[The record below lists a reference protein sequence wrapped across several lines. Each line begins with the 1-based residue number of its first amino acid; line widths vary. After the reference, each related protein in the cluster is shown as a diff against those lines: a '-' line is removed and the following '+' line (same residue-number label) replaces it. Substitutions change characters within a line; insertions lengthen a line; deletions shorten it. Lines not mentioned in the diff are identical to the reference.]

1 MERIVDALIE
11 VSIYAAFLAAGILL
25 FRALFRKR
33 ISPRV
38 QYLMWMLL
46 ILRLVLPVTIESGFH
61 IPDLFPEAVPAAH
74 ERAALDSS
82 AETSPGFALDPPYE
96 FAKNTAGASADG
108 AAEPE
113 RMMAEARKPIEWRL
127 IAFWVWAAGVM
138 LSVLWMIV
146 VKVLFYGAM
155 QRSLTDLP
163 RWAYRLYDRCCEELH
178 VKPMALWPVESAISP
193 GIAFFGGPVLLMPA
207 AMREEEK
214 LRFAFLHE
222 LTHRKN
228 GDHLMTELLNLLRAV
243 YWFHPIV
250 HLSFHEMRADMETA
264 CDAAVIARIGREKR
278 GGYLTAVLELF
289 HYDIYIDTNGTI
301 LDSSMVMRTNGADS
315 YRKPGTDCIL
325 LKVDR
330 ANGGAV
336 GGENRLEDLIVQT
349 LISQHETLGEFVELD
364 PEEYFGPDS
373 PVQRMDRL
381 RCTGGQRL
389 RIGDVYQ
396 VFN

>member
-46 ILRLVLPVTIESGFH
+46 ILLLVLPVTIESGFH

-96 FAKNTAGASADG
+96 SAKNTAGASADG

-264 CDAAVIARIGREKR
+264 CDAAVIARIGREKK

-289 HYDIYIDTNGTI
+289 SYNTQPQLGMSRISSKRMAKRRMEGAFTRGKTTPLGRAGAI
-301 LDSSMVMRTNGADS
+301 LMALA
-315 YRKPGTDCIL
+315 L
-325 LKVDR
+325 L
-330 ANGGAV
+330 
-336 GGENRLEDLIVQT
+336 
-349 LISQHETLGEFVELD
+349 LGCFTTACQYG
-364 PEEYFGPDS
+364 PEVPSTAES
-373 PVQRMDRL
+373 AAQ
-381 RCTGGQRL
+381 
-389 RIGDVYQ
+389 GDD
-396 VFN
+396 

>member
-1 MERIVDALIE
+1 
-11 VSIYAAFLAAGILL
+11 
-25 FRALFRKR
+25 
-33 ISPRV
+33 
-38 QYLMWMLL
+38 
-46 ILRLVLPVTIESGFH
+46 
-61 IPDLFPEAVPAAH
+61 
-74 ERAALDSS
+74 
-82 AETSPGFALDPPYE
+82 
-96 FAKNTAGASADG
+96 
-108 AAEPE
+108 
-113 RMMAEARKPIEWRL
+113 
-127 IAFWVWAAGVM
+127 M

-389 RIGDVYQ
+389 RIGDVYK